1 MNAFFARN
9 RLSAYLDGELSSD
22 DARAVED
29 ALASDPDLR
38 AELDLLRETA
48 AVLRGADV
56 RAPVGFA
63 QRVSARVAVEPPP
76 SAVRAWLRRAGGA
89 RALVTVAAAAMLALV
104 GAVTLRAGS
113 EDADGV
119 LDDAAPLLTEDQAAL
134 DASNGADDPPPTEPD
149 ADPTDPD
156 APPAEDASGSADPDD
171 PRPVPTDDASTARSL
186 LSRTTGRASTELA
199 PSGSGLP
206 SGTTG
211 KGKGASA
218 GSARGAEQAGG
229 VRPSAAS
236 SGRAEREAYV
246 ADWERGDAVT
256 AVAVTATTVEYRV
269 VSSTAN
275 GLKELAA
282 VARSFGGELR
292 DSRGD
297 AMATYPM
304 ESGEARIVKLV
315 VPAARLAGMGAALA
329 RVGEVQ
335 VVAETGAGLYAPDAK
350 VPVRIEIVAP

>member
-38 AELDLLRETA
+38 EDLEVLRETA
-48 AVLRGADV
+48 ALLRGADV
-56 RAPVGFA
+56 QAPVGFA

-76 SAVRAWLRRAGGA
+76 SALRALLRRAGGT
-89 RALVTVAAAAMLALV
+89 RALVPVAAAGLLAVV
-104 GAVTLRAGS
+104 GALAWRSGSDAGGRATEGVPEGANALLADGS
-113 EDADGV
+113 AADDLPPSEMQDEDA
-119 LDDAAPLLTEDQAAL
+119 T
-134 DASNGADDPPPTEPD
+134 GAD
-149 ADPTDPD
+149 AV
-156 APPAEDASGSADPDD
+156 PAEEAEASADPDD
-171 PRPVPTDDASTARSL
+171 PRPVPSDDASTARSL
-186 LSRTTGRASTELA
+186 LSRTSGRASTELA
-199 PSGSGLP
+199 PAGSGLP

-211 KGKGASA
+211 QGKGATA
-218 GSARGAEQAGG
+218 GSARGAAQAGG

-236 SGRAEREAYV
+236 SGRGEREAHV
-246 ADWERGDAVT
+246 ADWERGGDVT
-256 AVAVTATTVEYRV
+256 AAAVTATTVEYRV
-269 VSSTAN
+269 VSSTEN

-282 VARSFGGELR
+282 LARSFGGELR

-297 AMATYPM
+297 ALATYPM
-304 ESGEARIVKLV
+304 ESGEARIVKLI
-315 VPAARLAGMGAALA
+315 VPASRLAGMGAALV

-350 VPVRIEIVAP
+350 VAVRVEIVAP